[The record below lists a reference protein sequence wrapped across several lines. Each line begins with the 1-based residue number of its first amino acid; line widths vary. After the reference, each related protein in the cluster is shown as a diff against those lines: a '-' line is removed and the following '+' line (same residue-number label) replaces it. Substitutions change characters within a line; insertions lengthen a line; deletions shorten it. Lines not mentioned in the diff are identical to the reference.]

1 MTVEQNRA
9 LPVAVACTPFP
20 EWEID
25 LYCVKLLS
33 LGVCLLQQRGELI
46 LANTPPVIETPGGTR
61 SDPFSAFS
69 ICLVA
74 TLRRNRLGVC
84 PEEEGGGCFQALVPQ
99 THPLPGRS
107 E

>member
-1 MTVEQNRA
+1 MVEQNRA
-9 LPVAVACTPFP
+9 LPMPVDFAPLP

-33 LGVCLLQQRGELI
+33 LDVLLLQQRGECL
-46 LANTPPVIETPGGTR
+46 LAHMPPVIKTPGGTR
-61 SDPFSAFS
+61 SDPSSAFS

-74 TLRRNRLGVC
+74 TLCWNRLDVC
-84 PEEEGGGCFQALVPQ
+84 PEEEGGGGFQALVPQ
-99 THPLPGRS
+99 THHLPGRS